1 MKTLILVISMLAM
14 PVIAANTNKST
25 DVISELRPTISK
37 VAKENGIDPVLMEAI
52 MRHESGH
59 GNSYS
64 AKNRNNLAGIMGR
77 KGQRVYPSKEACVE
91 HLGSILAKYKA
102 RGRVTTAQIGKIYC
116 KPTGKWVSNV
126 NSQMKNIRSGRHG
139 DISVYTKK

>member
-25 DVISELRPTISK
+25 DVISELRPTIQQ

-59 GNSYS
+59 GTSHAARN
-64 AKNRNNLAGIMGR
+64 KNNLAGIMR
-77 KGQRVYPSKEACVE
+77 KRGGQRVYESKEACVKD
-91 HLGSILAKYKA
+91 LGSILAKYKA
-102 RGRVTTAQIGKIYC
+102 RGRKTPAQIGKRYC
-116 KPTGKWVSNV
+116 TVGGWASQVNV
-126 NSQMKNIRSGRHG
+126 HMKAIRSGKHG
-139 DISVYTKK
+139 DISVYNE

>member
-59 GNSYS
+59 GKSYS

-77 KGQRVYPSKEACVE
+77 KRA
-91 HLGSILAKYKA
+91 A
-102 RGRVTTAQIGKIYC
+102 RICI
-116 KPTGKWVSNV
+116 
-126 NSQMKNIRSGRHG
+126 
-139 DISVYTKK
+139 

>member
-25 DVISELRPTISK
+25 DVISELRPTIQQ

-59 GNSYS
+59 GKSHAARN
-64 AKNRNNLAGIMGR
+64 KNNLAGIMGR
-77 KGQRVYPSKEACVE
+77 KGQRVYNSKQECVID
-91 HLGSILAKYKA
+91 LGRLLARYKA
-102 RGRVTTAQIGKIYC
+102 RGRVTTTQIGKIYC
-116 KPTGKWVSNV
+116 KPTGAWPSQV
-126 NSQMKNIRSGRHG
+126 NAHMKAIRSGKHG
-139 DISVYTKK
+139 DISVYNE